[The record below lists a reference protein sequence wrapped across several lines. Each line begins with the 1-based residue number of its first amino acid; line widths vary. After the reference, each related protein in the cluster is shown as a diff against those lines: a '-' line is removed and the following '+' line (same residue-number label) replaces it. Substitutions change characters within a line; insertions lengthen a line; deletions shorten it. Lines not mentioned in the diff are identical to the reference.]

1 MLTLTTIDVEVPVD
15 VAFDYYCDQ
24 ASLQHWIPGGGILE
38 FTPVTP
44 PPKQV
49 GSQFRIAYRS
59 FGLTFRLL
67 AEVKTLETNRLSVKE
82 RVSGAYKSFR
92 YEMHFT
98 PTGPDSCRLDMRV
111 SAELPGGVLGRLV
124 MAPSAPFVRRDMQG
138 GLARFK
144 ARVEART
151 PALAPVPVPVA

>member
-1 MLTLTTIDVEVPVD
+1 
-15 VAFDYYCDQ
+15 
-24 ASLQHWIPGGGILE
+24 
-38 FTPVTP
+38 
-44 PPKQV
+44 
-49 GSQFRIAYRS
+49 
-59 FGLTFRLL
+59 
-67 AEVKTLETNRLSVKE
+67 
-82 RVSGAYKSFR
+82 
-92 YEMHFT
+92 
-98 PTGPDSCRLDMRV
+98 MRV